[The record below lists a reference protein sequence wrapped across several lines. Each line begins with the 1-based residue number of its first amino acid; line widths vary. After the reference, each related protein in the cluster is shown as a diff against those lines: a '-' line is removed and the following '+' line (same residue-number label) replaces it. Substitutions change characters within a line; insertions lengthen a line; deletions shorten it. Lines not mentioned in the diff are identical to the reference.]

1 MVDIHCHILPGVD
14 DGASTWETAI
24 EMCRMAAE
32 DGIEHIVATP
42 HANYKYRYDRSRF
55 EDIVAELS
63 EKIRDR
69 PKLHLGCDVHLS
81 YENFSAILAEPA
93 KFTIGATQYLL
104 IELDDFSVP
113 ASVSDNFRE
122 LTAHGLT
129 PIVTH
134 PERNQFLQA
143 DVDRVQDWLA
153 LGCLVQVTASSLTG
167 DWGPKA
173 KSAAQRL
180 LQRQWTHVL
189 ATDAHNTNL
198 RPPVLSKARVA
209 AQRLAGSRISSAL
222 VRENPLA
229 IINGESIV
237 LSERRE
243 TVS

>member
-14 DGASTWETAI
+14 DGATTWETAV

-32 DGIEHIVATP
+32 DGIEHVVATP

-63 EKIRDR
+63 EKIEDR

-81 YENFSAILAEPA
+81 YENFSAVLAEPT
-93 KFTIGATQYLL
+93 KFTIGTTQYLL

-122 LTAHGLT
+122 LIAHGLI

-143 DVDRVQDWLA
+143 DVNRIQEWLG
-153 LGCLVQVTASSLTG
+153 LGCLVQVTASSLT
-167 DWGPKA
+167 DHWGPKA
-173 KSAAQRL
+173 KSAAETL
-180 LQRQWTHVL
+180 LRRQWVHVL
-189 ATDAHNTNL
+189 ATDAHNTHL
-198 RPPVLSKARVA
+198 RPPVLSKARA
-209 AQRLAGSRISSAL
+209 TAERLVGTEISSAL
-222 VRENPLA
+222 VDENPLA
-229 IINGESIV
+229 IIKGESIV
-237 LSERRE
+237 FAGKRE
-243 TVS
+243 CVT